1 MTVRWSACALALLL
15 ASCGEARQIDSSDND
30 VAPDTAIAS
39 QTEPAR
45 PGIRFDPAALQPGER
60 VGELVADSISAR
72 RTIVDSTHVGV
83 AWFTGQIEL
92 TGWTM
97 LHPDADLRDVA
108 VCFEADEASAARM
121 PRWEHDERRPWFCF
135 TNRDDAQRML
145 GPPSDRVPATIVI
158 EQFTIYRGLTDEVNS
173 ARLVSVRDHLPG

>member
-1 MTVRWSACALALLL
+1 MTVRWSACSLALLL

-30 VAPDTAIAS
+30 VAPDTAIVS

-121 PRWEHDERRPWFCF
+121 PRWENDERRPWFCF

-158 EQFTIYRGLTDEVNS
+158 EQFTIHRGLTDEVNS
-173 ARLVSVRDHLPG
+173 ARLVSATTHLPG